1 MCFAHTWTPDFLLT
15 QSTQM
20 GRLSPHSTSATL
32 RTNPVNTEEG
42 EKIIYYLNALQTCY
56 GYFILSCR
64 CFTSF
69 VLLFVNSYRCYQ
81 GEPLLYPPKQHHSS
95 SLPAYLPGTYLQFAQ
110 GDSKNIFFFFKPS
123 QNILCS
129 FFFLPLLTLNQ
140 ILSQACLRFYEF
152 VPSRLCYL

>member
-15 QSTQM
+15 QSTPM
-20 GRLSPHSTSATL
+20 GRLSPRSTSATL
-32 RTNPVNTEEG
+32 RTNPVSTEEK
-42 EKIIYYLNALQTCY
+42 EKIITYYLNALQTCY

-69 VLLFVNSYRCYQ
+69 ALLFVNSYRCYQ

-110 GDSKNIFFFFKPS
+110 GDSKNIIFFKPLHLMLFFC
-123 QNILCS
+123 LC
-129 FFFLPLLTLNQ
+129 
-140 ILSQACLRFYEF
+140 
-152 VPSRLCYL
+152 